1 MKDNDENPQVPDP
14 SISKQ
19 IFDSLMAFYSPA
31 RLVTESDEQ
40 KSTYELIEEMGEI
53 EDITP
58 AAVNKLMEE
67 NGFHLHYT
75 GMSYVWLLKVR

>member
-1 MKDNDENPQVPDP
+1 MSDNDDTPQAPVPT
-14 SISKQ
+14 ISKQ
-19 IFDSLMAFYSPA
+19 IFDSLMDFYSPA
-31 RLVTESDEQ
+31 GSIAESDEQ

-53 EDITP
+53 EDITA